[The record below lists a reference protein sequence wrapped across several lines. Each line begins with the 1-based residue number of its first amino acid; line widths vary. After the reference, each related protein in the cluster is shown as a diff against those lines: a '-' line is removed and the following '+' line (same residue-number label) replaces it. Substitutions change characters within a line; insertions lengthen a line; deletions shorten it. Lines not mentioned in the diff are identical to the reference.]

1 MNDNK
6 SCSTTKKRKASD
18 GRATV
23 DGSHDM
29 NTGNTNHAG
38 SILSSWFGY
47 FSGQRDSASSG
58 FPNNEQLI
66 QQSLSKIDRMEQI
79 MIRMDEKLATVSSL
93 ESRCEQLEA
102 KCSSL
107 ENILES
113 TSQSTK
119 EHMNRLE
126 TKVDSVHV
134 KLDRSLNFHEYNKM
148 LVKNQRW
155 EYSADV
161 DTHDN
166 LVSNGYTDD
175 EAEYVVQ
182 TAAVLRDTSLQL
194 RRGLFPDED
203 ADNFDKGISMGM
215 PDDDPIFSEAA
226 NDELLPHW
234 KEFAAALKQFTPA
247 MNLLSDNSEG
257 YFRFYF
263 VQLNHEAMMLIKEA
277 LIGKPFQRLTF
288 INNDNG
294 DADVPV
300 GMSVNAILDIV
311 ESNKHLR
318 KLEIWKNWIGNQHI
332 ERLCSAVHTHA
343 ALVALDLG
351 ESFEPSIGDEM
362 LAALLTSGVLM
373 LEKLDM
379 SSNNITSA
387 VSTLLADF
395 LATNP
400 RLKELNL
407 GGNNLNDS
415 DAALIATALRSNT
428 TLRYLHLHGNEIT
441 NVGEESLRL
450 VLYDESSLNS
460 AADSNH
466 RCNIRLIDIFIV
478 VGYIGNNS
486 HSRGQINRAAKVY
499 KLLSI
504 RNQSMSNVKHFGNI
518 DVKILPNMLEAMQRY
533 HNAASVHNANAHL
546 FRRNFDVEPVS
557 IVYETLRK
565 WDKVMELCK
574 SLGAENMSIND

>member
-6 SCSTTKKRKASD
+6 SSSPTKKRKASD

-23 DGSHDM
+23 DGSHDV
-29 NTGNTNHAG
+29 NTSNTNDGGGFDASAG
-38 SILSSWFGY
+38 PPS
-47 FSGQRDSASSG
+47 
-58 FPNNEQLI
+58 NEQLI
-66 QQSLSKIDRMEQI
+66 QQSLSKMDRMEQI
-79 MIRMDEKLATVSSL
+79 MIRMEEKLATVSSL

-134 KLDRSLNFHEYNKM
+134 KLDRSLNFHEYNEM
-148 LVKNQRW
+148 LLKNQVW
-155 EYSADV
+155 GYSADV
-161 DTHDN
+161 DTQDN

-194 RRGLFPDED
+194 RRGVFPD
-203 ADNFDKGISMGM
+203 ADNFDKGILMEM
-215 PDDDPIFSEAA
+215 PDDDPIFREAA

-247 MNLLSDNSEG
+247 MNLLSDKG

-263 VQLNHEAMMLIKEA
+263 VQLNHEAMLLITEA
-277 LIGKPFQRLTF
+277 LIGKPFHKFAFT
-288 INNDNG
+288 NNDNG
-294 DADVPV
+294 DGVPA
-300 GMSVNAILDIV
+300 GMSVDAILGIV
-311 ESNKHLR
+311 ESNKRLR
-318 KLEIWKNWIGNQHI
+318 KLEIGRNRIGRDHI

-407 GGNNLNDS
+407 EHNNLNDS

-441 NVGEESLRL
+441 NVEQSLRL

-466 RCNIRLIDIFIV
+466 ICIV
-478 VGYIGNNS
+478 VGCISNNS
-486 HSRGQINRAAKVY
+486 HPQGQINRAAKVCR
-499 KLLSI
+499 LLSI

-533 HNAASVHNANAHL
+533 HNAASVYNAGR
-546 FRRNFDVEPVS
+546 FRRILFVEPVS

-565 WDKVMELCK
+565 WDKAMELCK
-574 SLGAENMSIND
+574 SMGAENISIND